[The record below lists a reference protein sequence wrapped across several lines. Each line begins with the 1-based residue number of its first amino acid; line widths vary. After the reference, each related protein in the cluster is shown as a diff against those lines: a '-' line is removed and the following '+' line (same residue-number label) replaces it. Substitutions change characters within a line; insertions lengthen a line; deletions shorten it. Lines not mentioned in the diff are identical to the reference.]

1 MTLPRRISL
10 LLASV
15 AIAAVATTATTIAAP
30 DTQSAGG
37 LKRITAKGAGK
48 VKLGKTYKSLRR
60 AGLIG
65 KMRPGCELVGPR
77 ARSATLRAPLEGSVD
92 FSRGKTRRVV
102 HITVL
107 GGAAARGVRVGDTQ
121 DDVLQEFPRARV
133 DDSTQD
139 RYGVTLVR
147 VPKSGG
153 GKMDFVIGSGERVMS
168 INLPGVSFC
177 E

>member
-1 MTLPRRISL
+1 MTLPRRATL
-10 LLASV
+10 LLVPLAT
-15 AIAAVATTATTIAAP
+15 AAVATTTTVAAP
-30 DTQSAGG
+30 DTQSAGS
-37 LKRITAKGAGK
+37 LQRVTAKGVGK

-65 KMRPGCELVGPR
+65 KIGPGCELAGPR
-77 ARSATLRAPLEGSVD
+77 ARTARLRAPLEGHVD
-92 FSRGKTRRVV
+92 LGPGRKRRVK

-133 DDSTQD
+133 DESTQD
-139 RYGVTLVR
+139 RYGVTIVK

-153 GKMDFVIGSGERVMS
+153 GRMEFVIGSGERVMS
-168 INLPGVSFC
+168 INLPGASFC